1 MCLAWPVTK
10 TMAFPCTEAN
20 FNLGILIVVPHFL
33 GFGPP
38 SSILCAKK
46 LNAVTTRP
54 LPATTQKLPPPSTE
68 LSPLTVL

>member
-10 TMAFPCTEAN
+10 TMAFSCTEAN
-20 FNLGILIVVPHFL
+20 LNLGILIVVSHFL

-46 LNAVTTRP
+46 LNAVLQDLCLQLRRSY
-54 LPATTQKLPPPSTE
+54 LLQVQNFL
-68 LSPLTVL
+68 L